1 MLVSPAFFLIN
12 MQYQFLLSL
21 FNDLCVTSWNFY
33 FFQGRESSCFAH
45 AGHLYHFIA
54 CFASFTSAENRQLY
68 CLFAG
73 YILVM
78 LIKNCH
84 SNKRIIDT
92 FIWQHW
98 CLVNCKLREN
108 DGLRNWITYKEHL
121 VFCFLWNEEVH
132 NLADWC
138 FFFITFLSQQR
149 RKEELSSYAIWSA
162 QCLHNIKCSMLHLN
176 FLCNI
181 GAQCSIPTKHFQFFP
196 CLMLY
201 VSSCTCAFWHQ
212 ISCIKDNSK
221 ANSHNESWHI
231 D

>member
-1 MLVSPAFFLIN
+1 MT
-12 MQYQFLLSL
+12 

-33 FFQGRESSCFAH
+33 FFQGSESSCFAH
-45 AGHLYHFIA
+45 ADHLYHFIA

-92 FIWQHW
+92 FIWQDW

-121 VFCFLWNEEVH
+121 VFCFLWNEEVQ

-138 FFFITFLSQQR
+138 FCNFSEST
-149 RKEELSSYAIWSA
+149 KEKGRVI
-162 QCLHNIKCSMLHLN
+162 
-176 FLCNI
+176 FLCNMT
-181 GAQCSIPTKHFQFFP
+181 CSMPTQYEVLKATSQFP
-196 CLMLY
+196 VQYRCLMLL
-201 VSSCTCAFWHQ
+201 S
-212 ISCIKDNSK
+212 N
-221 ANSHNESWHI
+221 
-231 D
+231 